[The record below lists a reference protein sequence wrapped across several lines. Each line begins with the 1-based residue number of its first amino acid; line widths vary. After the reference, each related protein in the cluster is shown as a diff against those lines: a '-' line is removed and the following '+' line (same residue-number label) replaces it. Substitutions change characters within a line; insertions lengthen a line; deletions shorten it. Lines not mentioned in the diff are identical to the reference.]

1 MPSRTD
7 LRSAR
12 AQARLAAVC
21 RDMCATKNSDLAAA
35 ERGKSKTRAHPQMT
49 LTGLLRGEAR
59 VGVLGAG
66 VGRGRAK
73 AGQESR
79 AVQRREVKSKS

>member
-7 LRSAR
+7 LRNAR

-35 ERGKSKTRAHPQMT
+35 ERGKNKTRAHPQMT
-49 LTGLLRGEAR
+49 LIGLLRGGVR

-66 VGRGRAK
+66 VER
-73 AGQESR
+73 
-79 AVQRREVKSKS
+79 

>member
-1 MPSRTD
+1 
-7 LRSAR
+7 
-12 AQARLAAVC
+12 
-21 RDMCATKNSDLAAA
+21 
-35 ERGKSKTRAHPQMT
+35 MT